1 EQYFK
6 SEAAGFELPSMI
18 EIGAAYSGR
27 VQENMTYCVSGSYT
41 NNNLY
46 VDEYHVGGEYG
57 ITLSGVSLFA
67 RGGYGVTRVLHRLPE
82 RLLAE
87 TAKLHCGFSDL
98 TALSAFLRER
108 CGLVS
113 LHGPMVAADLAA
125 PLDAWTA
132 PFFPAMLEGR
142 GPGRLEVPSAELVVP
157 GRAEGPLVGG
167 CLSLLAALC
176 GTPWDY
182 DYDEALLFLE
192 EVGEEAYRVDRM
204 LGTLVSSG
212 RWGRLAGIIVGSMT
226 RVTFGGSEDPD
237 RLRQLLCDRLAPL
250 GVPVALGLPFGHG
263 GANVPLPVGARAS
276 WDGEARTLA
285 VAAFRQTGARRLTAK
300 AARDEEKRDPGGSA
314 SDWARWFSDPRNR
327 IG

>member
-1 EQYFK
+1 M
-6 SEAAGFELPSMI
+6 SVPLRRPRRLRPGSLVGVAA
-18 EIGAAYSGR
+18 
-27 VQENMTYCVSGSYT
+27 
-41 NNNLY
+41 
-46 VDEYHVGGEYG
+46 
-57 ITLSGVSLFA
+57 LSGPVRSEGLEAGIAVLERFGYRVRVARNVLETEPLLGLAGNDEARVNGYVELVADPEVEAILFA

-87 TAKLHCGFSDL
+87 TTKLHCGFSDL

-108 CGLVS
+108 GGLVS

-132 PFFPAMLEGR
+132 RFFPAMLEGR
-142 GPGRLEVPSAELVVP
+142 GVGPLEVPAAELLVP

-182 DYDEALLFLE
+182 DYDGALLFLE

-212 RWGRLAGIIVGSMT
+212 RWSRLAGIIVGSMT

-237 RLRQLLCDRLAPL
+237 RLRQLLHDRLTPL

-276 WDGEARTLA
+276 WDGEAQTL
-285 VAAFRQTGARRLTAK
+285 VF
-300 AARDEEKRDPGGSA
+300 EEEFLS
-314 SDWARWFSDPRNR
+314 
-327 IG
+327 

>member
-1 EQYFK
+1 MAALSGPVRPESLDAGVAALERFGYGVRVARNVLETEPLLGLAGDD
-6 SEAAGFELPSMI
+6 EA
-18 EIGAAYSGR
+18 R
-27 VQENMTYCVSGSYT
+27 VSGY
-41 NNNLY
+41 
-46 VDEYHVGGEYG
+46 
-57 ITLSGVSLFA
+57 VSLVKDPDVEAIFFA
-67 RGGYGVTRVLHRLPE
+67 RGGYGVTRLLHRLPE

-87 TAKLHCGFSDL
+87 TAKLHCGFSDV

-113 LHGPMVAADLAA
+113 IHGPMVAAELAA

-132 PFFPAMLEGR
+132 PFFPALLEGR
-142 GPGRLEVPSAELVVP
+142 GPACLFVPSAELLVP

-182 DYDEALLFLE
+182 DYEGALLFLE

-212 RWGRLAGIIVGSMT
+212 RWSRLAGIIVGCMT
-226 RVTFGGSEDPD
+226 RVTFGGTEDPE
-237 RLRQLLCDRLAPL
+237 RLRRLLLDRLAPL
-250 GVPVALGLPFGHG
+250 GVPVGLGLPFGHG
-263 GANVPLPVGARAS
+263 GSNVPLPVGARAS

-285 VAAFRQTGARRLTAK
+285 F
-300 AARDEEKRDPGGSA
+300 EEEFLS
-314 SDWARWFSDPRNR
+314 
-327 IG
+327 

>member
-1 EQYFK
+1 M
-6 SEAAGFELPSMI
+6 SAALRRPRRLRPGSLV
-18 EIGAAYSGR
+18 GVAA
-27 VQENMTYCVSGSYT
+27 
-41 NNNLY
+41 
-46 VDEYHVGGEYG
+46 
-57 ITLSGVSLFA
+57 LSGPVRRESLDAGVATLERFGYRVRVARNVLETEPLLGLAGDDEARLSGYMALAEDSDVEAIFFA

-98 TALSAFLRER
+98 TALAAFLRER

-113 LHGPMVAADLAA
+113 IHGPMVAADLAA
-125 PLDAWTA
+125 PLDEWTA
-132 PFFPAMLEGR
+132 RFFPALLEGR
-142 GPGRLEVPSAELVVP
+142 GPDRLRVPSAEVLVP

-176 GTPWDY
+176 GTPWDF
-182 DYDEALLFLE
+182 DYDGALLFLE

-212 RWGRLAGIIVGSMT
+212 RWDRLAGIIVGSMT
-226 RVTFGGSEDPD
+226 RVTFGGSEDPE
-237 RLRQLLCDRLAPL
+237 RLRQLLLDRLAPL

-263 GANVPLPVGARAS
+263 GANVPLPVGTRAS

-285 VAAFRQTGARRLTAK
+285 F
-300 AARDEEKRDPGGSA
+300 EEEPLS
-314 SDWARWFSDPRNR
+314 
-327 IG
+327 

>member
-1 EQYFK
+1 MSVPLRRPRRLHPGSLVGVAALSGPVRPESLDAGVAALERFGYRVRVAPNVLETEPLLGLAGAD
-6 SEAAGFELPSMI
+6 EA
-18 EIGAAYSGR
+18 R
-27 VQENMTYCVSGSYT
+27 VSG
-41 NNNLY
+41 Y
-46 VDEYHVGGEYG
+46 VALVEDPEVGA
-57 ITLSGVSLFA
+57 ILFA

-108 CGLVS
+108 CGLFSV
-113 LHGPMVAADLAA
+113 HGPMVASDLAA

-132 PFFPAMLEGR
+132 PFFPSLLEGR
-142 GPGRLEVPSAELVVP
+142 GPGRLQVPSAELLVP

-176 GTPWDY
+176 GTPWDF
-182 DYDEALLFLE
+182 DYDGALLFVE

-212 RWGRLAGIIVGSMT
+212 RWSRLAGIIVGSMT
-226 RVTFGGSEDPD
+226 RVTFGGNEDPE
-237 RLRQLLCDRLAPL
+237 RLRRLLHDRLAPL

-285 VAAFRQTGARRLTAK
+285 F
-300 AARDEEKRDPGGSA
+300 EEEFLS
-314 SDWARWFSDPRNR
+314 
-327 IG
+327 

>member
-1 EQYFK
+1 MNVPLRRPRRLRPG
-6 SEAAGFELPSMI
+6 SLVGVAA
-18 EIGAAYSGR
+18 
-27 VQENMTYCVSGSYT
+27 
-41 NNNLY
+41 
-46 VDEYHVGGEYG
+46 
-57 ITLSGVSLFA
+57 LSGPVRPESLDAGVAALEGFGYSVRVARNVLEREPLLGLAGDDDSRASGYLALVEDPEVEAILFA
-67 RGGYGVTRVLHRLPE
+67 RGGYGVTRLLQRLPA

-113 LHGPMVAADLAA
+113 IHGPMVAAELAA
-125 PLDAWTA
+125 PLDSWTA
-132 PFFPAMLEGR
+132 PFFPALLEGR
-142 GPGRLEVPSAELVVP
+142 GPARLTVPASELLVP

-167 CLSLLAALC
+167 CLSLLAALS

-182 DYDEALLFLE
+182 DYEGALLFLE

-212 RWGRLAGIIVGSMT
+212 RWTRLAGIIVGSMT
-226 RVTFGGSEDPD
+226 RVTFGGSEDPE
-237 RLRQLLCDRLAPL
+237 RLRQLLFDRLAPL

-285 VAAFRQTGARRLTAK
+285 F
-300 AARDEEKRDPGGSA
+300 EEEFLS
-314 SDWARWFSDPRNR
+314 
-327 IG
+327 

>member
-1 EQYFK
+1 V
-6 SEAAGFELPSMI
+6 SVPLRRPRRLRPGSLVGVAALSGPVRPDGLEAGVAALERFGYRVRVARNVLETEPLLGLAGDDE
-18 EIGAAYSGR
+18 AR
-27 VQENMTYCVSGSYT
+27 VSG
-41 NNNLY
+41 Y
-46 VDEYHVGGEYG
+46 VDLVADPEVEA
-57 ITLSGVSLFA
+57 ILFA

-142 GPGRLEVPSAELVVP
+142 GPGFLEVPSAALLVP

-182 DYDEALLFLE
+182 DYDGALLFLE

-285 VAAFRQTGARRLTAK
+285 F
-300 AARDEEKRDPGGSA
+300 EEEFLS
-314 SDWARWFSDPRNR
+314 
-327 IG
+327 